1 MSISLR
7 SMRYLTTALRQQ
19 SISKAAQELSV
30 AASAV
35 SAAIDQIEDELQ
47 LKLVNRVRARG
58 ISATANGR
66 VMERKFVHLLE
77 EYEAVMAEGSDL
89 RQAMTG
95 VLRIGYYAPVAPAFL
110 PAILAPLSELGSGIT
125 YHLAEDDNDRVQEG
139 LLAGDYDAIMFVSE
153 AALPQIEYDPLVQAP
168 AYCLVAADHPLG
180 RNASVRLKE
189 LASERIIV
197 LNRPFAVDYYHRLF
211 EEIGQ
216 SPATLAYANSTE
228 MVRSLV
234 GAGHGCAIL
243 NMLPATDMSY
253 AGHRLVARPIRDSLP
268 PLSLAI
274 GYDKANPRR
283 IVRHFVERSKTH
295 FAEGD
300 GRQHIVQE

>member
-139 LLAGDYDAIMFVSE
+139 LLAGDYDAIIFGTPTRFGNM
-153 AALPQIEYDPLVQAP
+153 AAQMRNFLDQTGGLNSSHQRIE
-168 AYCLVAADHPLG
+168 
-180 RNASVRLKE
+180 
-189 LASERIIV
+189 I
-197 LNRPFAVDYYHRLF
+197 
-211 EEIGQ
+211 
-216 SPATLAYANSTE
+216 
-228 MVRSLV
+228 VRSHCRIDNIGV
-234 GAGHGCAIL
+234 GHGSWLTRGGRKRIGRRTACAK
-243 NMLPATDMSY
+243 
-253 AGHRLVARPIRDSLP
+253 HQDSQK
-268 PLSLAI
+268 SN
-274 GYDKANPRR
+274 GSFHHET
-283 IVRHFVERSKTH
+283 VSS
-295 FAEGD
+295 
-300 GRQHIVQE
+300 